1 MSIKETIEQQM
12 KDALK
17 SKDMFK
23 LNVLR
28 FILSHIK
35 NKEID
40 LRRPVTD
47 DDVIKIIQTLVKQRK
62 ESLSFSQQANRQ
74 DLVEKEQE
82 ELKILESFLPSQ
94 LSEEEVEK
102 IIDEVIEKIK
112 PLGLKDMGKVMKEVM
127 PKISGRFDGS
137 KINEMVRKKLS

>member
-1 MSIKETIEQQM
+1 MSLKETIEQQM

-17 SKDMFK
+17 SKDTFK

-74 DLVEKEQE
+74 DLIEKEQE

-102 IIDEVIEKIK
+102 IIDEVIEKVK
-112 PLGLKDMGKVMKEVM
+112 PVGMKDMGKVMKEVM
-127 PKISGRFDGS
+127 SRISGRFDGS

>member
-12 KDALK
+12 KNALK
-17 SKDMFK
+17 SKDTFK

-47 DDVIKIIQTLVKQRK
+47 EDVIKIIQTLVKQRK

-102 IIDEVIEKIK
+102 IIDEVIENLK

-127 PKISGRFDGS
+127 PRVSGRFDGS